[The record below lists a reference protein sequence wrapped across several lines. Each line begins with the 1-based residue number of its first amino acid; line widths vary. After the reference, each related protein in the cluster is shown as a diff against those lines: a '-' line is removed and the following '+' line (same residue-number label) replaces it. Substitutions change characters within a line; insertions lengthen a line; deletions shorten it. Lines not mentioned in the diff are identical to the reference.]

1 MEMLGHEYRGAT
13 AGPSV
18 WFDSVH
24 PDDLA
29 RSREVLRAAVTGK
42 PLPIGI
48 EHRLRGADG
57 VYRHVS
63 CRALPIGPPE
73 GPASR
78 IVGSIHDIEPRKQ
91 LEELLRQGALYDE
104 VTGLPNRKLFLERL
118 GLDHRPGAPSPELR
132 YAVVFLDLDGFKLVN
147 DSLGHHVGDRSP
159 VEDRR
164 ALARRV
170 ARDRSG
176 GTVRR

>member
-1 MEMLGHEYRGAT
+1 LWAVATQDGLWDWDLTTDTIYYSGRSMEMLGHENRGAT

-24 PDDLA
+24 PDDLT
-29 RSREVLRAAVTGK
+29 RLRDVLGAAVTGK

-57 VYRHVS
+57 GYHHVS

-73 GPASR
+73 GPAAR

-91 LEELLRQGALYDE
+91 MEELLRQGALYDE
-104 VTGLPNRKLFLERL
+104 VSGLPNRKLFLEGL
-118 GLDHRPGAPSPELR
+118 GLTPPPARPGP
-132 YAVVFLDLDGFKLVN
+132 
-147 DSLGHHVGDRSP
+147 
-159 VEDRR
+159 
-164 ALARRV
+164 
-170 ARDRSG
+170 
-176 GTVRR
+176 